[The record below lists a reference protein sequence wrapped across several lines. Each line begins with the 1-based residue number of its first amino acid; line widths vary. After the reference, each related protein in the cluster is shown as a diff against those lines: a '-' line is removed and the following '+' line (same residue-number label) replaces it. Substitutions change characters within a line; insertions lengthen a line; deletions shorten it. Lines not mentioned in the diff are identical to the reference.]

1 VLETERSRVEVVE
14 LRQRSRRCLQENPVE
29 PHRRILDRYG
39 SSLSER
45 GKNRRYNRV
54 VGWLWIALL
63 ACAVAVLVA
72 AEWPRL
78 QASVGWQERRKRWR
92 RRRQPDLR
100 VIRGEEDDSEEFAAS
115 VERDLAQLPTT
126 NDRDRS

>member
-1 VLETERSRVEVVE
+1 MPGT
-14 LRQRSRRCLQENPVE
+14 
-29 PHRRILDRYG
+29 
-39 SSLSER
+39 SLSSRSEKDKTV
-45 GKNRRYNRV
+45 GTIGF
-54 VGWLWIALL
+54 VGWLWIVLL

-78 QASVGWQERRKRWR
+78 QARAGWQERRKRWR

-100 VIRGEEDDSEEFAAS
+100 IIRGEDDPEEFAAS

-126 NDRDRS
+126 NDRDRT

>member
-1 VLETERSRVEVVE
+1 LTSRPSSRS
-14 LRQRSRRCLQENPVE
+14 EN
-29 PHRRILDRYG
+29 
-39 SSLSER
+39 
-45 GKNRRYNRV
+45 GKTV
-54 VGWLWIALL
+54 GTIEAVGWVWIVLL

-78 QASVGWQERRKRWR
+78 QARAGWQERRKRWR
-92 RRRQPDLR
+92 RRRQPELR
-100 VIRGEEDDSEEFAAS
+100 VIRGDDDDSEEFAAS

>member
-1 VLETERSRVEVVE
+1 M
-14 LRQRSRRCLQENPVE
+14 
-29 PHRRILDRYG
+29 
-39 SSLSER
+39 
-45 GKNRRYNRV
+45 
-54 VGWLWIALL
+54 GWLWIVLL

-78 QASVGWQERRKRWR
+78 QERVGVQERRKRWR

-100 VIRGEEDDSEEFAAS
+100 VIRGDEDDSEEFAAS

-126 NDRDRS
+126 KDPDRG

>member
-1 VLETERSRVEVVE
+1 MPKTVGTIGL
-14 LRQRSRRCLQENPVE
+14 
-29 PHRRILDRYG
+29 
-39 SSLSER
+39 
-45 GKNRRYNRV
+45 
-54 VGWLWIALL
+54 VGWLWIVLL

-78 QASVGWQERRKRWR
+78 QERVGVQERRKRWR

-126 NDRDRS
+126 KDPDRG

>member
-1 VLETERSRVEVVE
+1 M
-14 LRQRSRRCLQENPVE
+14 
-29 PHRRILDRYG
+29 
-39 SSLSER
+39 
-45 GKNRRYNRV
+45 
-54 VGWLWIALL
+54 LL

-78 QASVGWQERRKRWR
+78 QARTGWQERRKRRR
-92 RRRQPDLR
+92 RRRQPELR
-100 VIRGEEDDSEEFAAS
+100 VIRGDDDDSEEFAAS

>member
-1 VLETERSRVEVVE
+1 MRL
-14 LRQRSRRCLQENPVE
+14 
-29 PHRRILDRYG
+29 
-39 SSLSER
+39 
-45 GKNRRYNRV
+45 

-78 QASVGWQERRKRWR
+78 DERFGFEGRRQRAR
-92 RRRQPDLR
+92 RRRKSNLR
-100 VIRGEEDDSEEFAAS
+100 VLRGDRGVDGDDDFAAS

-126 NDRDRS
+126 KERDRNT

>member
-1 VLETERSRVEVVE
+1 M
-14 LRQRSRRCLQENPVE
+14 
-29 PHRRILDRYG
+29 
-39 SSLSER
+39 
-45 GKNRRYNRV
+45 
-54 VGWLWIALL
+54 GWLWIVLL

-78 QASVGWQERRKRWR
+78 QERVGWQERRKRWR

-100 VIRGEEDDSEEFAAS
+100 VIRGEDDDDSEEFAAS

-126 NDRDRS
+126 KDPDRG